1 MTIPH
6 ATVEQAWTTFHTPLL
21 QFVRR
26 RVTDEAS
33 AEDILQDVF
42 LKVHT
47 HIGTLSDTAKL
58 QGWLYQLTRNA
69 IIDHYRHTRITVD
82 VPEELPAAV
91 EADENDVVAQLTP
104 AVKAMVVALPDI
116 YREALRLTEYE
127 GLTQKELAERLG
139 ISVSGA
145 KSRVQRARQ
154 MLRQMCW
161 TVATSSLTGAT
172 PSSAISHAAPAVPR
186 TIVARIAIATSCVLL
201 KGCASLKVRP
211 HGIKRHMRRRLR

>member
-26 RVTDEAS
+26 RVADEAS
-33 AEDILQDVF
+33 AEDIVQDVF

-47 HIGTLSDTAKL
+47 HIDTLSDTSKL
-58 QGWLYQLTRNA
+58 QSWLYQLTRNA
-69 IIDHYRHTRITVD
+69 VIDYYRRTRDIVTIS
-82 VPEELPAAV
+82 EEIPAFV
-91 EADENDVVAQLTP
+91 QEDENDVVARLTP
-104 AVKAMVVALPDI
+104 GVKAMVAVLPDI

-127 GLTQKELAERLG
+127 GLTQKEMAERLG

-154 MLRQMCW
+154 LLRQMLLDCCHFE
-161 TVATSSLTGAT
+161 LDRRN
-172 PSSAISHAAPAVPR
+172 AIISYQPRCACCTTNDCAPNCDCHSP
-186 TIVARIAIATSCVLL
+186 
-201 KGCASLKVRP
+201 ASF
-211 HGIKRHMRRRLR
+211 